1 MHSRIRTEEEPFRD
15 AFLREE
21 LEDHIF
27 FSCGVEDVAL
37 RLRLPRGIHLSRGKR
52 ARDQH
57 RSKAQLAAADTG
69 GSFVRSAHAVSRVGG
84 SFTIHH
90 RISEDV

>member
-1 MHSRIRTEEEPFRD
+1 VSEYVQSLYKHTYYYAVRSTVRTEEEELFRD

-37 RLRLPRGIHLSRGKR
+37 RLRLPRGIHLN
-52 ARDQH
+52 
-57 RSKAQLAAADTG
+57 
-69 GSFVRSAHAVSRVGG
+69 
-84 SFTIHH
+84 
-90 RISEDV
+90 E